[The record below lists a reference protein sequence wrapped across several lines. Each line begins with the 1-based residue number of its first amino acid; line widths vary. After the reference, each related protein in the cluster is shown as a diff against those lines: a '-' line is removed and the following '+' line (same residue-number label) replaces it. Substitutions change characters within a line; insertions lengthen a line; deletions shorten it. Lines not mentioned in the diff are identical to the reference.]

1 MKRAPDHGLGGL
13 PGAIDAGAEGAG
25 MRWRWADLHAHCAVS
40 YGSGSA
46 ARALANAAQHLDA
59 CSITGHAFWP
69 DMPRDLEHNDATML
83 KHFGGFAKLQH
94 FWPGLLRALDEA
106 HGAGR
111 IATLPSFE
119 WHSMRFGDHN
129 AYVAEADLPL
139 VDADTPAALEA
150 ALRARGHDPMVQPH
164 HIGYASGWRGIDWDA
179 FDPQRSPVLEIYSSH
194 GSSEADDAPHPYGE
208 NMGFRHGPS
217 TARAGLVAGH
227 RFGFQAG
234 TDSHDGYPGH
244 YGHGRVGLL
253 TEGLERGQL
262 FEALRARRTIASTG
276 PHVAVELSLDGA
288 GIGAVVRRREAMDL
302 RVAVRGTDTVV
313 RLELITG
320 DRRGWRV
327 RPLPVVA
334 AASEVVPGPHALRVE
349 TGWGRHGT
357 ISRWEVEVQVERG
370 RLLAATPYFRY
381 AGHGNAE
388 PEATERVL
396 ARDERGV
403 AWRCH
408 ALAVPSPDRGGTH
421 HAAGGPQTMHLVV
434 DGDER
439 TVIVARCE
447 AFELRATLAQ
457 LVSRSVG
464 RFTGGLA
471 TPALLVSRAA
481 PRREWLLE
489 YRERI
494 APPADDGAFLYLRLL
509 QADGQAAWASPVF
522 VE

>member
-1 MKRAPDHGLGGL
+1 MSPVPDLGLGAL
-13 PGAIDAGAEGAG
+13 PGAVDSADASAG

-40 YGSGSA
+40 YGFGTA
-46 ARALANAAQHLDA
+46 ARALSNAEQHLDA
-59 CSITGHAFWP
+59 CSITGHAFWG
-69 DMPRDLEHNDATML
+69 DMPTDLEHNDATML
-83 KHFGGFAKLQH
+83 KHLGGFAKLQR

-106 HGAGR
+106 HAAGR
-111 IATLPSFE
+111 VATLPSYE
-119 WHSMRFGDHN
+119 WHSLRFGDHN
-129 AYVAEADLPL
+129 VYVADPELPL

-150 ALRARGHDPMVQPH
+150 ALRAVGHDPLVQPH
-164 HIGYASGWRGIDWDA
+164 HIGYATGWRGIDWAA
-179 FDPQRSPVLEIYSSH
+179 FDPGRSPVLEIFSSH
-194 GSSEADDAPHPYGE
+194 GSSEADDAPYPYGE
-208 NMGFRHGPS
+208 NMGFRQGAS

-253 TEGLERGQL
+253 TEGLERRHL

-276 PHVAVELSLDGA
+276 PHVAMELALDGG
-288 GIGAVVRRREAMDL
+288 GIGAVVQRRDEMDL
-302 RVAVRGTDTVV
+302 RVAVRGTDSVV
-313 RLELITG
+313 RLEMVEG

-327 RPLPVVA
+327 RPLPVAA
-334 AASEVVPGPHALRVE
+334 AASDVVPGPHALRIE

-357 ISRWEVEVQVERG
+357 ISRWDLEARIERG

-396 ARDERGV
+396 GIDELGV

-434 DGDER
+434 EGDER
-439 TVIVARCE
+439 TAIVVRCG
-447 AFELRATLAQ
+447 AFELRVTLAE
-457 LVSRSVG
+457 LVARSVG

-471 TPALLVSRAA
+471 TPALLISRAA
-481 PRREWLLE
+481 PQREWLLE
-489 YRERI
+489 HRQRI
-494 APPADDGAFLYLRLL
+494 VPPAAEGGFVYLRML

-522 VE
+522 LE